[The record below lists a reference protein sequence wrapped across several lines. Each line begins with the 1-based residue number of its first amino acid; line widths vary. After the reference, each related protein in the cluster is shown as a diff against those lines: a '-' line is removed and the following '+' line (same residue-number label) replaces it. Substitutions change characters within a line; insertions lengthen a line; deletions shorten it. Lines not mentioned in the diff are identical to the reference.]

1 MGSVGLV
8 LLPSTISKIESG
20 HRTITL
26 NEAVLIA
33 AALGL
38 TVDQML
44 SGAATPCPTVP
55 LGYVVLTPKQ
65 VHAMRTMLQ
74 LDTED

>member
-1 MGSVGLV
+1 
-8 LLPSTISKIESG
+8 
-20 HRTITL
+20 
-26 NEAVLIA
+26 
-33 AALGL
+33 
-38 TVDQML
+38 
-44 SGAATPCPTVP
+44 VP